1 MLSEKNKEKYIKAGK
16 ITSQAKE
23 YAKKLIKPEMSLLE
37 IAEKIE
43 AEIVKLGGKPAF
55 PVSLAINDEAA
66 HVTPSYNDER
76 VAHGLIKVD
85 LGVHIDGFTAD
96 SAFTINLETGGED
109 EENKKLIKASE
120 DALNNAINS
129 IKQNANITLND
140 IGKEIQETIEKNKFT
155 PIINLSGH
163 SIEEYDL
170 HSGVTIPNIENGN
183 NKTLDEGIYAIEPFA
198 TNGNGKVYDGRPSG
212 IYQLQ
217 NAKNVRSP
225 LAREVLEFIED
236 EYSTLPFCSRWLI
249 KKFGTKVLIA
259 LSELEKSN
267 IIHHYEQLIESGH
280 GKVSQAE
287 HTVLI
292 HKNNGK
298 REVIVLTE

>member
-16 ITSQAKE
+16 ITTQTKE
-23 YAKKLIKPEMSLLE
+23 YARKLIKKDMLLLE

-43 AEIVKLGGKPAF
+43 EEIIKLGGKPAF

-66 HVTPSYNDER
+66 HVTPPYNDER

-96 SAFTINLETGGED
+96 SAFTINLETGEED

-120 DALNNAINS
+120 EALNNAINS
-129 IKQNANITLND
+129 IKQNTNITLND

-217 NAKNVRSP
+217 NPKNVRSP
-225 LAREVLEFIED
+225 LAREVLEFIEE

-259 LSELEKSN
+259 LNELEKSN

-287 HTVLI
+287 HTILI